1 MAVQFK
7 DYYKALGV
15 ERNAD
20 EAAIRKAYRKL
31 ARKHHPDVNPGNP
44 EAEERFKEINE
55 AYEVLSDQAKR
66 KLYDRYGEDWQRY
79 REAGFT
85 GEEPAGRAPGPGG
98 VPPTDFG
105 TWFAGQGGRPGQP
118 GGEYGTF
125 TFNAGEEEAGGFSDF
140 FQTLF
145 GSQRGRAGRGTFTPP
160 RPRTHRGEDLEV
172 TVDVSFDEAFHG
184 ATRTFEIQAGE
195 TCPTCG
201 GTGFARGATCPTCD
215 GTGVVPRTKTIEVRI
230 PAGVAT
236 GSRIRV
242 AGQGGPGVAGG
253 PPGDVYLVVTV
264 RPDPRFEREGDNLRT
279 EVEIPLYT
287 ALLGGETVVPTP
299 TGRVALT
306 IPAETQSGRVFRL
319 RGQGMPQLKGPK
331 GQRGDLF
338 ARARV
343 VLPTDLTERERSL
356 FEQLRQMRSGGR

>member
-15 ERNAD
+15 ERNAN
-20 EAAIRKAYRKL
+20 EEAIRKAYRRL

-44 EAEERFKEINE
+44 EAEERFKELNE

-85 GEEPAGRAPGPGG
+85 GEEPAGRPSGAGG

-105 TWFAGQGGRPGQP
+105 TWFSGQQSQGGQ
-118 GGEYGTF
+118 EYGTF
-125 TFNAGEEEAGGFSDF
+125 TFNTEEGGGGFSDF

-145 GSQRGRAGRGTFTPP
+145 GNQRGRTGRTTFTPP
-160 RPRTHRGEDLEV
+160 RPRPHRGEDLEV
-172 TVDVSFDEAFHG
+172 NVEIDFGEAFHG
-184 ATRTFEIQAGE
+184 ATQTLKVQAGE

-236 GSRIRV
+236 GSRVRIV
-242 AGQGGPGVAGG
+242 GQGGPGEAGG
-253 PPGDVYLVVTV
+253 SPGDVYLLVTV

-279 EVEIPLYT
+279 EIDLPLYT

-306 IPAETQSGRVFRL
+306 IPAETQSGKVFRL
-319 RGQGMPQLKGPK
+319 RGQGMPKLKGPK
-331 GQRGDLF
+331 GQRGDLL
-338 ARARV
+338 ARARII
-343 VLPTDLTERERSL
+343 LPTELTDRERSL
-356 FEQLRQMRSGGR
+356 FEQLRQIRPGGR